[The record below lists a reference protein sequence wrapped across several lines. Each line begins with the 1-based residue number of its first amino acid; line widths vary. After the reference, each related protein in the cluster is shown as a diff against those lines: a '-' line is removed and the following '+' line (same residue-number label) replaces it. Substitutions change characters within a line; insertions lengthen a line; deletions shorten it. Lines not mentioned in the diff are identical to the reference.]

1 MNKYYPTVWILWG
14 ADKSVGG
21 DSFIED
27 VFAHKIMAEKVMRE
41 CKDSDPNSHYH
52 YWIQEKEVNHEQ
64 TY

>member
-1 MNKYYPTVWILWG
+1 MYKYYPMVWILRG

-27 VFAHKIMAEKVMRE
+27 VFAHKIMAEKALRE
-41 CKDSDPNSHYH
+41 YQDSNPNHH
-52 YWIQEKEVNHEQ
+52 YWIQEKKVNHEQ

>member
-1 MNKYYPTVWILWG
+1 MYKYYPMVWILRG

-27 VFAHKIMAEKVMRE
+27 VFAHKIMAEKALRE
-41 CKDSDPNSHYH
+41 CMEADDKHH